1 MRKWSFKEVTCP
13 ESHSWYKVEPELKPR
28 ESQEN
33 VEKIHCMYV
42 SGSLSSTNYSITQL
56 SPGCVFGLCPWRR
69 CVTTSVLAF
78 VGRWLIQLCVL
89 SNLLKEIYQSY
100 VQRHM
105 TITSLPVPLWA
116 PKGAGLKRP
125 RIHAFWHSSPV
136 DFLPLVCE
144 MDLFLIHRIQHN

>member
-69 CVTTSVLAF
+69 CVTTSVLACRKMVDTIMCTF
-78 VGRWLIQLCVL
+78 QLIKRDIPELCPEAYDHYITACTPVGPKRGRIKTSKDPCFLAFKPCGFPSPCV
-89 SNLLKEIYQSY
+89 
-100 VQRHM
+100 
-105 TITSLPVPLWA
+105 
-116 PKGAGLKRP
+116 
-125 RIHAFWHSSPV
+125 
-136 DFLPLVCE
+136 
-144 MDLFLIHRIQHN
+144 